1 MSRQQATS
9 QAPPQESP
17 REYPNATITD
27 LHPHYLK
34 QIMQRLLDAQP
45 AGLSLLERLPFAPGD
60 TTAGTETELQAVV
73 LGGREEVDLPLTI
86 EQSDYFANIAKRAA
100 SGDTPKRSIAFLERY
115 LAGNKENAW
124 ENSWVRFPLRRL
136 SPFARRIFEGD
147 LLADKSNPAAGKRGD
162 AAKFL
167 IKGPD
172 GEALLR
178 LPISYLL
185 KLSLA
190 DLLGSQ
196 HLPAQLQA
204 TGRRLMGH
212 FLNDNT
218 SPETFSFQVV
228 PLTREGGMGR
238 GIARETSKRFLF
250 TQMLAQY
257 ANDNFGLKESGQTA
271 LVHFAPHPP
280 LRQKELNDQI
290 ADAFYRELFMSP
302 CLSGWDRGEEKHR
315 YMQLCHQVLSRSQM
329 NAVAKLREAGIIVN
343 NLVVLPNVSNVS
355 LANNGTHVS
364 LGSRKLGRLLADP
377 ASGFNASHEKYLG
390 DLTIKMAEHFLPLF
404 VGTYSAAPYRL
415 AYTDFHP
422 ERALG
427 FLPHELDFT
436 HLRMLWRR
444 WQKKASLSI
453 FGQPVTPFGPPWIDN
468 MVSGVFGL
476 KGDFVPDYRLIDY
489 LICLLSTPQSPALD
503 GRPGNGDKLK
513 RDLCDLGVFDRQMS
527 LYLLYKQREFAAM
540 GFSGFEG
547 RHYSQFDS
555 LEQDLGRA
563 ADLQMLVNALAFK
576 YLAEGKLSR
585 AEIPDD
591 PSLESER
598 RQIFFA
604 SAIGV
609 PTFFVRKNSDNR
621 FLMRIIARTREV
633 RGSSRYPGYVRVK
646 VSEYR
651 LALLELLKEE
661 AGDLIEMMGLAETIA
676 DLRRRLTEPDHYS
689 AAGKLTRGILSEV
702 NAKSPMKVKADEFN
716 RGAERYYRGSLRR
729 QHMEEG
735 LGFLRRDFK
744 ELDLSA
750 AGGEPAAR
758 GVLSELGLPWGA
770 EAHLNAVGADLL
782 ADRLEGEGLRSL
794 ISLTLATIAR
804 DSEAAERDAKGV
816 EGNADHAAPVCRAR

>member
-1 MSRQQATS
+1 MSRQQAFS
-9 QAPPQESP
+9 QGTPKEST
-17 REYPNATITD
+17 NATITD

-34 QIMQRLLDAQP
+34 NIMQRLLDSEP
-45 AGLSLLERLPFAPGD
+45 SGLSLLERLPFAPGD

-73 LGGREEVDLPLTI
+73 IGGRGEVDLPLVI

-100 SGDTPKRSIAFLERY
+100 SGDTPKKRFAFLERY
-115 LAGNKENAW
+115 LSGNKENVW
-124 ENSWVRFPLRRL
+124 ENSWVRFPQRLL
-136 SPFARRIFEGD
+136 SPFARQIFEAD

-167 IKGPD
+167 ALGAD
-172 GEALLR
+172 DEQLLR

-190 DLLGSQ
+190 DILGSQ
-196 HLPAQLQA
+196 TLPARLEA

-228 PLTREGGMGR
+228 PLTRGGGMGR

-250 TQMLAQY
+250 TQLLAQY
-257 ANDNFGLKESGQTA
+257 ANENFGLRRSGQTA

-315 YMQLCHQVLSRSQM
+315 YMQLCHKVLSRSQL
-329 NAVAKLREAGIIVN
+329 NAVGKLREAGIIVN

-364 LGSRKLGRLLADP
+364 LGSRKLGRLLSDP
-377 ASGFNASHEKYLG
+377 ASGFTASHEKYLG

-415 AYTDFHP
+415 SYTDFHP

-427 FLPHELDFT
+427 FLPHELDYT

-453 FGQPVTPFGPPWIDN
+453 FGQPVTPFGPPWIDR
-468 MVSGVFGL
+468 MVSGIFGL

-503 GRPGNGDKLK
+503 GRAGNGDKLK

-527 LYLLYKQREFAAM
+527 LYLLYKQREHAAI

-576 YLAEGKLSR
+576 YLANGELSHS
-585 AEIPDD
+585 EIPDD

-609 PTFFVRKNSDNR
+609 PTFFVRKNSENR

-633 RGSSRYPGYVRVK
+633 RSSSRYPGYLRVK

-661 AGDLIEMMGLAETIA
+661 AADLIEMMGLSETMA
-676 DLRRRLTEPDHYS
+676 DLRRRLTEPDLYS
-689 AAGKLTRGILSEV
+689 AAGKLTRGILDEA
-702 NAKSPMKVKADEFN
+702 NAKSPMKVKADDFN
-716 RGAERYYRGSLRR
+716 HAAEKYYRGSLRR

-735 LGFLRRDFK
+735 LGFLRQDFK
-744 ELDLSA
+744 ALDLC
-750 AGGEPAAR
+750 AAR
-758 GVLSELGLPWGA
+758 GDAATRNSLETLGLRWGA
-770 EAHLNAVGADLL
+770 EAHLDAVGADLL
-782 ADRLEGEGLRSL
+782 ADRLEGEGLRRL
-794 ISLTLATIAR
+794 INLTLLSIAQ
-804 DSEAAERDAKGV
+804 DDERAMLEPKRGEDD
-816 EGNADHAAPVCRAR
+816 ADHAAPVYRAR

>member
-1 MSRQQATS
+1 MSRQPGNS
-9 QAPPQESP
+9 QGTAADGHGRRIAE
-17 REYPNATITD
+17 

-34 QIMQRLLDAQP
+34 NIMQRLIDSDRP
-45 AGLSLLERLPFAPGD
+45 GLSLLERLPFAAGD

-73 LGGREEVDLPLTI
+73 LGGRGEVDLPLVI
-86 EQSDYFANIAKRAA
+86 EGSDYYANIAKRAA
-100 SGDTPKRSIAFLERY
+100 SGDTPRRNFAFLERY
-115 LAGNKENAW
+115 LAGNRENVW
-124 ENSWVRFPLRRL
+124 ENSWVRFPASRL
-136 SPFARRIFEGD
+136 SPYARRVFETD
-147 LLADKSNPAAGKRGD
+147 LLADKGNPAAGQRCD
-162 AAKFL
+162 AAKFFVADS
-167 IKGPD
+167 GA
-172 GEALLR
+172 GELLR

-190 DLLGSQ
+190 DIVGCQ
-196 HLPAQLQA
+196 ELPAPLEA
-204 TGRRLMGH
+204 TGRRLLGH

-228 PLTREGGMGR
+228 PLTRQGGMGR

-250 TQMLAQY
+250 TQLLAQH
-257 ANDNFGLKESGQTA
+257 ANVNFGLKESGQLA

-315 YMQLCHQVLSRSQM
+315 YMQLCHQVLSRSQL

-364 LGSRKLGRLLADP
+364 LGSRKLGRLLSDP
-377 ASGFNASHEKYLG
+377 ASGFTASHEKYLG

-415 AYTDFHP
+415 GYTDFHP

-427 FLPHELDFT
+427 FLPHELDYT

-444 WQKKASLSI
+444 WQKKASLSV
-453 FGQPVTPFGPPWIDN
+453 FGQPVTPFGPPWIDR
-468 MVSGVFGL
+468 MVSGLFGL
-476 KGDFVPDYRLIDY
+476 KGDFVPDFRLIDY

-513 RDLCDLGVFDRQMS
+513 RDLADLGVFDRQMS
-527 LYLLYKQREFAAM
+527 LYLLYKQREFAQI

-555 LEQDLGRA
+555 LEKDLGAA

-576 YLAEGKLSR
+576 YLAGGELSHGD
-585 AEIPDD
+585 IPDD

-604 SAIGV
+604 SAIGI
-609 PTFFVRKNSDNR
+609 PTFFVKKNSSNR
-621 FLMRIIARTREV
+621 FLMRIIGRTREV

-646 VSEYR
+646 VSHYR
-651 LALLELLKEE
+651 LALLEVLQEDGAE
-661 AGDLIEMMGLAETIA
+661 LIEMMGLSGTIA
-676 DLRRRLTEPDHYS
+676 DLKRRLTEPDLYS
-689 AAGKLTRGILSEV
+689 AAGKLTRGILNEV
-702 NAKSPMKVKADEFN
+702 NARAPMQVKAEEFN
-716 RGAERYYRGSLRR
+716 RGAERYYRGALRR
-729 QHMEEG
+729 RHMEEG
-735 LGFLRRDFK
+735 LTFLREDFRK
-744 ELDLSA
+744 LDRLAA
-750 AGGEPAAR
+750 AGDESTR
-758 GVLSELGLPWGA
+758 GVLDRLGLQWGA
-770 EAHLNAVGADLL
+770 EALLDAVGADLL
-782 ADRLEGEGLRSL
+782 ADRLEGDGLKRL
-794 ISLTLATIAR
+794 INLTLLSIGR
-804 DSEAAERDAKGV
+804 DGEEAGLVTGRGEGDAE
-816 EGNADHAAPVCRAR
+816 HAAPIYRAG